1 MWCRSAVNR
10 TSLSLLATSRT
21 RSSALSAP
29 TRPCVRGAFCWLGFP
44 LANPLPS
51 IPSAA
56 DGPALFGDFAGTTG
70 LSDCPWSCITGVCPW
85 TSRCG
90 LWRHPPGATTGSP
103 GSRARC
109 VRTCSGSLTAR
120 DSLVS
125 CILDTPD
132 VAFRF
137 LPRRRRPGG
146 VVFRGSLPGLHVPLS
161 TLRGRPRMTRGRC
174 GLLTLHRTTLAF
186 ATPRRFSPAHGRI
199 AMFLPRLSR
208 VVGALVVTVLVLS
221 ASPPGAVDA
230 QGKKLKIGVVFDYT
244 GPLAGGGSEL
254 QALGAKIMIDHFI
267 KKGGVEG
274 YQIEALYAD
283 AQSKPEVAINEAVR
297 LIEQEKVDMLLGF
310 YSSAQCVPVA
320 ARIEQLK
327 KFMWITTCISSA
339 VLENRHLKY
348 VFRAQP
354 SGRQFGLMSTD
365 FLAQNAKTK
374 LGKDP
379 KDLRVAII
387 HEDGAYGVDVS
398 KGNEEGAKK
407 AGFNVVLKEGYSATA
422 PDLAPLVTKL
432 KRARPDVIFHTGYN
446 PDISLFL
453 RQARELGLR
462 FNALIGHGAG
472 YGVYDKLKEAL
483 GKDVNYFYNVDPIS
497 IWLANDKALK
507 PELLPLIKMVGEE
520 YEKARPG
527 TTVRSAHVGMA
538 ASNTYVLMT
547 EVLPRAIKKYGGID
561 ADSLRKAALEVN
573 LPEGGTMLGFG
584 VKFAGEG
591 SAMAGQNERAFP
603 VIVQYVDDKPYLVW
617 PKSQQQRDPVLP
629 LPSSSPYAAE

>member
-1 MWCRSAVNR
+1 MFLRRSTVWI
-10 TSLSLLATSRT
+10 L
-21 RSSALSAP
+21 
-29 TRPCVRGAFCWLGFP
+29 
-44 LANPLPS
+44 
-51 IPSAA
+51 
-56 DGPALFGDFAGTTG
+56 
-70 LSDCPWSCITGVCPW
+70 
-85 TSRCG
+85 
-90 LWRHPPGATTGSP
+90 
-103 GSRARC
+103 
-109 VRTCSGSLTAR
+109 
-120 DSLVS
+120 LVS
-125 CILDTPD
+125 GL
-132 VAFRF
+132 VAA
-137 LPRRRRPGG
+137 
-146 VVFRGSLPGLHVPLS
+146 
-161 TLRGRPRMTRGRC
+161 
-174 GLLTLHRTTLAF
+174 LLT
-186 ATPRRFSPAHGRI
+186 G
-199 AMFLPRLSR
+199 
-208 VVGALVVTVLVLS
+208 
-221 ASPPGAVDA
+221 ASPLRDA
-230 QGKKLKIGVVFDYT
+230 HAQAKKLKIGVVFDYT
-244 GPLAGGGSEL
+244 GPLAGGGSDL
-254 QALGAKIMIDHFI
+254 HALGAKIMIDHFA

-274 YQIEALYAD
+274 YQIEAVYAD
-283 AQSKPEVAINEAVR
+283 AQSKPEIAINEAIR

-310 YSSAQCVPVA
+310 YSSAQCVPAA
-320 ARIEQLK
+320 ARVEQLH

-339 VLENRHLKY
+339 VLENRNLKY
-348 VFRAQP
+348 VFRVQP

-365 FLAQNAKTK
+365 FVAQNAQAK

-379 KDLRVAII
+379 KGLRVAII

-573 LPEGGTMLGFG
+573 VPEGGTMLGFG

-603 VIVQYVDDKPYLVW
+603 VIVQYVDDKPYVVW
-617 PKSQQQRDPVLP
+617 PKSLQLREPVLK